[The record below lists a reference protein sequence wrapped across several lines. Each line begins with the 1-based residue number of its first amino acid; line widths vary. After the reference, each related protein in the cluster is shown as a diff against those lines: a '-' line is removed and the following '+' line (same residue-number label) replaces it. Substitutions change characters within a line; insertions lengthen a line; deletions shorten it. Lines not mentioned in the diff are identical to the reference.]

1 MHTQAE
7 IELEVFCEFTN
18 ASGLPIR
25 FETISHRSPP
35 EPDIVCEIIGEGLV
49 GFDITE
55 LIDHRFMAGLDLM
68 AKTQTALRDFW
79 QSALSSTQS
88 SAFRRKYGNALL
100 HFRFGSNVGDI
111 QRRAAFGPIFEAL
124 LAVPDG
130 FVGDALRLDPRFL
143 PVLEV
148 VSVRRGSFMGPAI
161 DVDNFS
167 WIGDPTQTAISKKLS
182 KTYHCDYPIDLLAY
196 VDWDILPPE
205 AAWKAAAHEAAD
217 GLSESQLRRIWVF
230 DRTKKQ
236 VLYVNPEPSHQSAF

>member
-1 MHTQAE
+1 MRSQAE
-7 IELEVFCEFTN
+7 IELEVFREFAD

-25 FETISHRSPP
+25 LETISHGSPR
-35 EPDIVCEIIGEGLV
+35 EPDIVCEIVGEGLV
-49 GFDITE
+49 GFEITE
-55 LIDHRFMAGLDLM
+55 LIDHEFMAGLNLM
-68 AKTQTALRDFW
+68 AKTQTALQDFW
-79 QSALSSTQS
+79 QSALPSTQS
-88 SAFRRKYGNALL
+88 STFRRKYGNALL

-111 QRRAAFGPIFEAL
+111 KRRAGFGPIFEAL
-124 LAVPDG
+124 LALPDG

-148 VSVRRGSFMGPAI
+148 VSVRRGIVGPAI
-161 DVDNFS
+161 DVDNFR

-182 KTYHCDYPIDLLAY
+182 KTYRCDYPIDLLAY

-205 AAWKAAAHEAAD
+205 AAWKAAADEAAD
-217 GLSESQLRRIWVF
+217 GLSDSQLRRIWVF